1 MSTHNNTPI
10 LLLEAQLG
18 AACVELYRH
27 NRSNIMRDPAVV
39 QCMIANI
46 EDLCES
52 ILSRIE
58 DQEPIDAYVD
68 QDLDPS
74 PVDPVRMSRL
84 KQILYGLKPANN
96 QEQISPDLIN
106 IDFKDPLK

>member
-1 MSTHNNTPI
+1 MRNDSKKIQQYEDTLATMATKLQHMAWIIDQVLNNDDD
-10 LLLEAQLG
+10 
-18 AACVELYRH
+18 
-27 NRSNIMRDPAVV
+27 N
-39 QCMIANI
+39 
-46 EDLCES
+46 ES
-52 ILSRIE
+52 
-58 DQEPIDAYVD
+58 D